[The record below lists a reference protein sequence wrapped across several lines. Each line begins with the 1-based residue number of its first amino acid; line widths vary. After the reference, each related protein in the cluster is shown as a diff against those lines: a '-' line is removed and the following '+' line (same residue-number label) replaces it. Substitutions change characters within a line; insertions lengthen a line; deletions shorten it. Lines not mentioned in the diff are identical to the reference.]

1 MKALTWNILLAL
13 AWVALTG
20 TFTLVNFLVG
30 MLLAY
35 LVLGFAL
42 RDTGVFHGYLEKV
55 PKVIG
60 FILFFI
66 WDLTKSN
73 MRVAWE
79 VLTPSFRRMR
89 PGIIGVELEART
101 DEAITILANLISVTP
116 GTLSLDVS
124 SDRRVLYIHCMYL
137 DDVDEMRA
145 QIKDLERRVI
155 EIFER

>member
-1 MKALTWNILLAL
+1 MKALTWNILLAM

-20 TFTLVNFLVG
+20 TFTLVNFVAG
-30 MLLAY
+30 MVLGY

-42 RDTGVFHGYLEKV
+42 RDTGIFHGYLGKV
-55 PKVIG
+55 PKVLG

-73 MRVAWE
+73 LRVAYD
-79 VLTPSFRRMR
+79 VLTPRMHMQ
-89 PGIIGVELEART
+89 PGIIGVELDAT
-101 DEAITILANLISVTP
+101 SDAAITILANLISVTP

-137 DDVDEMRA
+137 DDEDDMRA

-155 EIFER
+155 EIFEQ